1 VILLSGILNL
11 QLSKLNALDI
21 LEMIFILR
29 YDIEVQLEVEKQE
42 YEYLG

>member
-11 QLSKLNALDI
+11 QLSKLNALGI

>member
-11 QLSKLNALDI
+11 QLSKLNALGI
-21 LEMIFILR
+21 LETMFILR

>member
-21 LEMIFILR
+21 LEMMFILR